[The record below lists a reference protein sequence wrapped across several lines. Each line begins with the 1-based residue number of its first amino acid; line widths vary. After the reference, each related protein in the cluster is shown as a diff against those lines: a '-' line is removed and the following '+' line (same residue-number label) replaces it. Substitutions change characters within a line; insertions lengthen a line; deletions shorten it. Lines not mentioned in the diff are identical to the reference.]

1 MSSWYILDPTNRIVA
16 AGGDWD
22 AFAEE
27 NDSPSAAVEN
37 VVGRS
42 LEEYVSGLET
52 QLYLSSLFQ
61 LCREAE
67 AAHSFLYRCDAPWM
81 ARLFQMRVEPGDNP
95 GELRVVHE
103 LIRSRA
109 AAGGGSKEVI
119 DVSEAEAEVSGAPRC
134 SICNAVKLGDA
145 WHDVYARPERKFFVS
160 GYALCPSCA
169 AHDAAREDRTMLRIF
184 DAVPPALED

>member
-1 MSSWYILDPTNRIVA
+1 MSTWYILDPMNRIVA

-22 AFAEE
+22 AFAAE
-27 NDSPSAAVEN
+27 NDSPSASVEN
-37 VVGRS
+37 IVGRS

-52 QLYLSSLFQ
+52 QLYLSSLFD

-67 AAHSFLYRCDAPWM
+67 TAHSFLYRCDAPWM
-81 ARLFQMRVEPGDNP
+81 ARLFQMRIEPGDNP

-103 LIRSRA
+103 LIRSRSAADGHVRELVDA
-109 AAGGGSKEVI
+109 AA
-119 DVSEAEAEVSGAPRC
+119 AEVKGAPRC
-134 SICNAVKLGDA
+134 SICNAVKLGNQ

-169 AHDAAREDRTMLRIF
+169 QHDPARQDDKMLRIF
-184 DAVPPALED
+184 DAVPPQAGD

>member
-1 MSSWYILDPTNRIVA
+1 MSTWYILDAMNRIIA
-16 AGGDWD
+16 AGGDWN
-22 AFAEE
+22 AFAAE
-27 NDSPSAAVEN
+27 NDTPSAAVEN
-37 VVGRS
+37 IVGRS

-67 AAHSFLYRCDAPWM
+67 TAHAFLYRCDAPWM

-95 GELRVVHE
+95 GELRVIHE
-103 LIRSRA
+103 LIRSREAKAEDSKEVELA
-109 AAGGGSKEVI
+109 AAG
-119 DVSEAEAEVSGAPRC
+119 GAPRC
-134 SICNAVKLGDA
+134 SICNAIKLGDT

-169 AHDAAREDRTMLRIF
+169 AHDSLHQGDKLLRIF
-184 DAVPPALED
+184 DAAPSASRD